1 MENRISLVTLGVRDL
16 ARAQTFY
23 EALGWTPCG
32 NNPGVVFFQANG
44 MALALWTTT
53 ELAKDA
59 KVNIA
64 PRAGR
69 DRPFG
74 NVTIAYNVRNR
85 RDVKTELARAHMAIG
100 AGM

>member
-16 ARAQTFY
+16 DRARAFY
-23 EALGWTPCG
+23 QALGWTPCG
-32 NNPGVVFFQANG
+32 DNVGVVFFQANG
-44 MALALWTTT
+44 MALALWTSP

-74 NVTIAYNVRNR
+74 NISIA
-85 RDVKTELARAHMAIG
+85 
-100 AGM
+100 